1 MPALAFATEIQK
13 RALNSG
19 IPSRKLYEFDEDIN
33 KEINAGKKLLMLTR
47 EIFELGFDP
56 EILLKN
62 ETLKLR
68 DKIISIEK
76 KTEIPID
83 ELSKEKL
90 EELWDVGK

>member
-1 MPALAFATEIQK
+1 
-13 RALNSG
+13 
-19 IPSRKLYEFDEDIN
+19 
-33 KEINAGKKLLMLTR
+33 MLTR

-83 ELSKEKL
+83 ELPKEKL